1 MNMDCAVFLQVLLT
15 ALLWKFTHSG
25 RSDPYEAQESEY
37 KTSYDAYSN
46 LKEETHPPHPF
57 HFGYDV
63 LDEHGNKLQRQ
74 EQGDQ
79 HGNVKGS
86 YGYVDAHGVYRQVDY
101 VADHSGF
108 RAVVQSNEPGV
119 ANEDP
124 ADVKL
129 TAKSPPAHVLE
140 QQYTKVEHAY
150 AEPKLYLKAASKPI
164 YRDASTATAASDVV
178 QSGRPIFD
186 DFFQHLWPYIG
197 NNTANDV
204 FQMVKRLWLIRIDQ

>member
-1 MNMDCAVFLQVLLT
+1 MANVTFAEDSQVLMDCTAFLQLFLSL
-15 ALLWKFTHSG
+15 LLWKVTQAKG
-25 RSDPYEAQESEY
+25 RDLYEAQETEY
-37 KTSYDAYSN
+37 KPSYDAYASI
-46 LKEETHPPHPF
+46 KEEHHPPHPF

-63 LDEHGNKLQRQ
+63 LDEHGNKQQRQ

-129 TAKSPPAHVLE
+129 TAKAPPSHVLE
-140 QQYTKVEHAY
+140 QHLTKPDHSY
-150 AEPKLYLKAASKPI
+150 PDPKLYIKASSKPV
-164 YRDASTATAASDVV
+164 YKES
-178 QSGRPIFD
+178 
-186 DFFQHLWPYIG
+186 LY
-197 NNTANDV
+197 
-204 FQMVKRLWLIRIDQ
+204 

>member
-1 MNMDCAVFLQVLLT
+1 MDCSMLL
-15 ALLWKFTHSG
+15 
-25 RSDPYEAQESEY
+25 QES
-37 KTSYDAYSN
+37 
-46 LKEETHPPHPF
+46 HPPHPF

-63 LDEHGNKLQRQ
+63 LDEHGNKQQRQ

-129 TAKSPPAHVLE
+129 TAKSPPHHVLE
-140 QQYTKVEHAY
+140 QQLSKVEHGY
-150 AEPKLYLKAASKPI
+150 ADPKLYIKPASKPL
-164 YRDASTATAASDVV
+164 YKES
-178 QSGRPIFD
+178 
-186 DFFQHLWPYIG
+186 LY
-197 NNTANDV
+197 
-204 FQMVKRLWLIRIDQ
+204 

>member
-1 MNMDCAVFLQVLLT
+1 MNMDCAAFLQVVLA
-15 ALLWKFTHSG
+15 ALLWRFAQSRG
-25 RSDPYEAQESEY
+25 SDLYEAQETEY

-140 QQYTKVEHAY
+140 QQYTKIEHGY
-150 AEPKLYLKAASKPI
+150 SDPKLYLKAASKPV
-164 YRDASTATAASDVV
+164 YRETT
-178 QSGRPIFD
+178 
-186 DFFQHLWPYIG
+186 Y
-197 NNTANDV
+197 
-204 FQMVKRLWLIRIDQ
+204 

>member
-1 MNMDCAVFLQVLLT
+1 MDCAVFLQVLLT

-46 LKEETHPPHPF
+46 LKEIFKEFHNKNFSCICFHLIFNFYYCIYLPSLFILKYIDKSTRQILSLFSQETHPPHPF

-164 YRDASTATAASDVV
+164 YRDAS
-178 QSGRPIFD
+178 
-186 DFFQHLWPYIG
+186 Y
-197 NNTANDV
+197 
-204 FQMVKRLWLIRIDQ
+204 